1 MRTKLPNLG
10 FKFVAGAVALLL
22 AACSSGGSSGNGG
35 GGNSAPI
42 VDAGADRTVAE
53 NTLVTLSVVASDA
66 DGDPLTFSWTQTG
79 GAPVVSL
86 TDANT
91 ATADFT
97 APDVAAN
104 APVALTFRV
113 VVNDGTV
120 SSQDSVTITVQE
132 PQPAVTVSGVLQY
145 EFVPPNYVGPP
156 NDCRGLDF
164 NNTELRPI
172 RGATVQLLNTGGAV
186 LQTTTASDT
195 GAYSFANVDANT
207 NVRIRVRAEL
217 KQQGTP
223 AWDVEVRDNFIA
235 GASDFDVPAPPP
247 LATRALYT
255 LDGAVF
261 NTGAAD
267 VVRNLTATTGW
278 SGASYTGAR
287 AAAPFAILDTI
298 YSGIQFVL
306 SADPNAVFPPMD
318 AYWSVNNTL
327 TGGSLDITAGDLTA
341 SFYRGDIDSLFL
353 LGDANIDTE
362 EFDDHVIL
370 HEWGHYFEDVFSRSD
385 STGGPH
391 AIGESLDARLAFG
404 EGWATAFAAMALDD
418 PIYCDSGVAG
428 QLSGFGLNAETD
440 SFGINGWFNEFD
452 VTTFIYDLWDT
463 NPDGTDVNTI
473 GFGPIYDTMTGP
485 QRFTESWTTVHSFA
499 TELRAMLA
507 PPLQLFV
514 DSQLADENIVNGSSL
529 DRWGDNEANDAN
541 GGRDVL
547 PIYTDITAD
556 GSTTNICVNNDFD
569 SDISGNKVAEYRYLR
584 VDIPVTDTY
593 DVVIT
598 TTTPTPVTPDPNDRD
613 QSDPDMQIYRN
624 GNPVLPFPTG
634 LSPDAN
640 SETFTT
646 PLMIAGES
654 YVADVHEWRYEDFE
668 AAPAS
673 YPDQICFDVSFTATP

>member
-1 MRTKLPNLG
+1 MNL
-10 FKFVAGAVALLL
+10 ANLRSQTLTLAAALLL
-22 AACSSGGSSGNGG
+22 AACSGG
-35 GGNSAPI
+35 GGSGNPGGGANVAPV

-53 NTLVTLSVVASDA
+53 NTLVTLSVVATDA
-66 DGDPLTFSWTQTG
+66 NGDVLTFQWTQTG
-79 GAPVVSL
+79 GSPVVSL
-86 TDANT
+86 ADADT
-91 ATADFT
+91 ATADFM

-104 APVALTFRV
+104 APAILTFRV
-113 VVNDGTV
+113 VVSDGTV
-120 SSQDSVTITVQE
+120 SSQDTVTITVQE
-132 PQPAVTVSGVLQY
+132 PQPAVTVSGILRY
-145 EFVPPNYVGPP
+145 EFVPPNYVGAP

-164 NNTELRPI
+164 NNIQLRPI
-172 RGATVQLLNTGGAV
+172 RGATVQLLDAVGGV
-186 LQTTTASDT
+186 LQSTTASDS
-195 GAYSFANVDANT
+195 GAYSFSNVDANSD
-207 NVRIRVRAEL
+207 VSIRVRAEL
-217 KQQGTP
+217 KQAGTP
-223 AWDVEVRDNFIA
+223 GWDVEVRDNFIA
-235 GASDFDVPAPPP
+235 GASDFDAPPP
-247 LATRALYT
+247 PPLSTRALYT

-298 YSGIQFVL
+298 YSGIRFVL
-306 SADPNAVFPPMD
+306 SADPNAVFPPLD

-327 TGGSLDITAGDLTA
+327 VSGSLDITAGDLTA

-353 LGDANIDTE
+353 LGDANVDTE

-385 STGGPH
+385 SIGGPH
-391 AIGESLDARLAFG
+391 SIGESVDARLAFG

-418 PIYCDSGVAG
+418 PIYCDSGIAG
-428 QLSGFGLNAETD
+428 LNSGFGLNAETD

-463 NPDGTDVNTI
+463 DPDGTDVNTI

-499 TELRAMLA
+499 AELRAMLA

-514 DSQLADENIVNGSSL
+514 DSQLADENIVNGASL
-529 DRWGDNEANDAN
+529 DRWGDNETNDAN
-541 GGRDVL
+541 SGRDVL

-556 GSTTNICVNNDFD
+556 GSTTNICTNSDFD
-569 SDISGNKVAEYRYLR
+569 SDRGGNKLAEYRFLR
-584 VDIPVTDTY
+584 IDVPVTDTY

-598 TTTPTPVTPDPNDRD
+598 TTTATPVTPDPNDRD

-624 GNPVLPFPTG
+624 GSPVLPFPTG

-646 PLMIAGES
+646 PLLIAGES
-654 YVADVHEWRYEDFE
+654 YIADLHEWRFEDFE
-668 AAPAS
+668 AAPPS
-673 YPDQICFDVSFTATP
+673 FPEQICFDVTFTATP